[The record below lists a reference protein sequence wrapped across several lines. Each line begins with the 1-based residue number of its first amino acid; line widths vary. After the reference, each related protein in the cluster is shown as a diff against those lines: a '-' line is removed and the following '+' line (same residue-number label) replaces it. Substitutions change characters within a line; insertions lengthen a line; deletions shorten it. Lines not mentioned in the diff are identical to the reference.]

1 MRKIL
6 LLLIS
11 LSLLFSN
18 QKCSKIRTVKK
29 FKDHYYAVSVKKM
42 TFEEAKKFAKANGGY
57 LAIPNDEEE
66 NNFLKTLIPKSK
78 LAWIGIHDP
87 EYLDN
92 YCYEGIDGCRYDDY
106 RFRDIK
112 GNALIYTNW
121 AENQPDNLVKK
132 YDLASPN
139 SQKREFSVVDK
150 ESKERVRWLDKEYDK
165 IRIWFGKKSGSNYW
179 KGSCSIYDRSAVLNI
194 SNISKVHSFALKYLQ
209 FDDWMQ
215 VKLNGAHIVVSP
227 YSGNTLKVTNG
238 KVQYSTNPT
247 KTASCEL
254 GTVWKKSFDIDV
266 KPYLIDGVNRL
277 DTRVIVSG
285 SGKGYGYF
293 EAVVAPDSVSCVS
306 GECSIEKIGTQ
317 EVKVPIPEIYYDGEP
332 LVEPL
337 GEHWVAMAH
346 NGQWGDFGNHAE
358 EYNNPV
364 KFFALIE
371 FDSMPECYIPKG
383 DNKDEEITLGKDK
396 VECNT
401 NLTDFNVT
409 GSIKD
414 GKTYVCQKD
423 KKDKYYCPIG
433 LTPCDEVEEVID
445 SNQSIE
451 KKEIKD
457 VEYNKIKLKLSANKT
472 LFGGLYKKKIISLSI
487 NLEIKDINKI
497 RDFVLKKIKS
507 NKNIKVLLNG
517 NELAKTNS
525 NEQEYN
531 LSVKSYLKNANN
543 VIRVTS
549 LEEVKN
555 LSSSILFESLI
566 EAVDDI
572 SCFSSSNCWIEKIGT
587 QTIPIEYTYYE
598 YKCPE
603 TNYYGNK
610 YEPIVK
616 SGKTPTPPPK
626 NCKAI
631 SYSCKY
637 NLDRKCVYVNNKWQC
652 SPYPCVGEGGDV
664 VFVDDDTPEGIN
676 DANNDGWDEK
686 GNCNGTLLIF
696 NGKDMRCRSKD
707 KLFGLKGGGCCNEDL
722 VFIFDT
728 VSCSEREKI
737 LKRKRNNGMCHLVG
751 EYCAKYWK
759 IKIFGWK
766 KKICYLKKKTYCCFE
781 SKLARII
788 NEQGREQ
795 LKRGWGSAKSPD
807 CRGFTQDEFQKLDF
821 SKMDLSEFFDDL
833 TKNISKDI
841 VDDTTKYIGNS
852 INKQLNMQKQGNEKI
867 DKPYDIKNP
876 FY

>member
-42 TFEEAKKFAKANGGY
+42 TFEEAKKFAEANRGY

-78 LAWIGIHDP
+78 LAWIGIHNP

-139 SQKREFSVVDK
+139 SQKREFSVIDK
-150 ESKERVRWLDKEYDK
+150 ESKERVKMVEKEYDK
-165 IRIWFGKKSGSNYW
+165 LEFIGGRTTYINGEKNKMYQYTGTFNIDDVNKIEKF
-179 KGSCSIYDRSAVLNI
+179 VLI
-194 SNISKVHSFALKYLQ
+194 KVYN
-209 FDDWMQ
+209 DDWTKI
-215 VKLNGAHIVVSP
+215 VINGHKVVSVP
-227 YSGNTLKVTNG
+227 SDTVIWEGNWGWFYYNI
-238 KVQYSTNPT
+238 N
-247 KTASCEL
+247 
-254 GTVWKKSFDIDV
+254 V
-266 KPYLIDGVNRL
+266 KPYLINGVNRI
-277 DTRVIVSG
+277 DVYNAI
-285 SGKGYGYF
+285 GKNGRGAGYF
-293 EAVVAPDSVSCVS
+293 EVVAESNNIKCLS
-306 GECSIEKIGTQ
+306 GYCLSGYCKIQKIGTQ

-346 NGQWGDFGNHAE
+346 NGQWGDFGNHAD

-423 KKDKYYCPIG
+423 KKDKYYCPIE
-433 LTPCDEVEEVID
+433 LTPCDEVEERVD
-445 SNQSIE
+445 SNLSVKI
-451 KKEIKD
+451 KKEA
-457 VEYNKIKLKLSANKT
+457 EYDKIELSLNLGS
-472 LFGGLYKKKIISLSI
+472 LFNISSGEKKIINKAI
-487 NLEIKDINKI
+487 TFYVNNINKLKKFI
-497 RDFVLKKIKS
+497 LKKIKS
-507 NKNIKVLLNG
+507 NKNIKVTLNN
-517 NELAKTNS
+517 NELTKTNS
-525 NEQEYN
+525 YEEMYD
-531 LSVKSYLKNANN
+531 LDVRSYLKNENN

-549 LEEVKN
+549 LEEVES
-555 LSSSILFESLI
+555 LSSSILFEALV
-566 EAVDDI
+566 EPNNVK
-572 SCFSSSNCWIEKIGT
+572 CRYSSFVSIFKKCTIRKTGS
-587 QTIPIEYTYYE
+587 QTVPVEYYE

-603 TNYYGNK
+603 INYYGNR
-610 YEPIVK
+610 YRSIIK
-616 SGKTPTPPPK
+616 SGKSPTPPPK

-637 NLDRKCVYVNNKWQC
+637 NPDRKCAYVNNKWQC
-652 SPYPCVGEGGDV
+652 SLYPCVGEGGDI

-696 NGKDMRCRSKD
+696 NGKDMRCRSWD
-707 KLFGLKGGGCCNEDL
+707 RFGGALGGGCCNEDL

-737 LKRKRNNGMCHLVG
+737 LKRKRDNGMCHLVDQ
-751 EYCAKYWK
+751 YCAKYWK
-759 IKIFGWK
+759 IFG

-795 LKRGWGSAKSPD
+795 LKKGWGGAKNPK
-807 CRGFTQDEFQKLDF
+807 CRGFTPDEFQKLDF
-821 SKMDLSEFFDDL
+821 SKMDLSEFFNDL
-833 TKNISKDI
+833 TKDISSNII
-841 VDDTTKYIGNS
+841 NNTTNYIGNS

-867 DKPYDIKNP
+867 DKPYDINSP